1 MTLEEKKTY
10 SQIHPVKLL
19 TDIVTGFGAVYLLW
33 HHYNLIIAV
42 CLAFIPSTVVSLI
55 LIAKTDLEKCKD
67 SALGTYL
74 RRHMSSKSSDWIRF
88 GGFVVMLTG
97 GWLNILWLVAV
108 GFFIILF
115 IWTKGLIFGKPA
127 VKKSTERVARQN
139 EHRIQ

>member
-33 HHYNLIIAV
+33 QHYLILAI

-55 LIAKTDLEKCKD
+55 LIAKTDLEKYKD

-74 RRHMSSKSSDWIRF
+74 RRHMASKSSDWIRF